1 MNVTRVKALQPN
13 DPTAALV
20 ASAEHKK
27 PSTTMRVLLA
37 LALPGALALVPPPA
51 PATTRTILQS
61 WQPNTNFNGEQENR
75 LTDFERAA
83 RDAGAGE
90 RKVTIR
96 KPLGLVLDARPGG
109 DVYVKEVTPGG
120 NAEAIGQV
128 KVGDTIQMC
137 SATFGNQMWST
148 RGAGLDRVMRAIE
161 VRAGPTCSLVLQSK
175 AEQKNFLAD
184 MFGQQKKVQQ
194 QRIEDAATKRETLEA
209 EVKAERDE
217 AAKGWFGIF

>member
-1 MNVTRVKALQPN
+1 
-13 DPTAALV
+13 
-20 ASAEHKK
+20 
-27 PSTTMRVLLA
+27 MRVLLA

-51 PATTRTILQS
+51 PSTTRTTLNS

-120 NAEAIGQV
+120 NAEAVGNV

>member
-1 MNVTRVKALQPN
+1 
-13 DPTAALV
+13 
-20 ASAEHKK
+20 
-27 PSTTMRVLLA
+27 MRVLLA
-37 LALPGALALVPPPA
+37 LALLAPARALVPPT
-51 PATTRTILQS
+51 ATQPRTALHS

-109 DVYVKEVTPGG
+109 DVFVKEITPGG
-120 NAEAIGQV
+120 NAEAVGGV

-161 VRAGPTCSLVLQSK
+161 VRAGPCSLVLQSK
-175 AEQKNFLAD
+175 AEQRNFLAD

-194 QRIEDAATKRETLEA
+194 QRIADAQTKREILEA
-209 EVKAERDE
+209 EVKAERKE

>member
-1 MNVTRVKALQPN
+1 
-13 DPTAALV
+13 
-20 ASAEHKK
+20 
-27 PSTTMRVLLA
+27 MRVLLA
-37 LALPGALALVPPPA
+37 LALLAPARALVPPQA
-51 PATTRTILQS
+51 PSTTRTILKS

-120 NAEAIGQV
+120 NAEAVGNV

-194 QRIEDAATKRETLEA
+194 QRIVDAQTKREVLEA
-209 EVKAERDE
+209 EVKAERKE

>member
-1 MNVTRVKALQPN
+1 
-13 DPTAALV
+13 
-20 ASAEHKK
+20 
-27 PSTTMRVLLA
+27 MRVLLA
-37 LALPGALALVPPPA
+37 LALLAPARALVPPQA
-51 PATTRTILQS
+51 PSTTRTILKS

-184 MFGQQKKVQQ
+184 MFGQQKKVQE
-194 QRIEDAATKRETLEA
+194 QRIVDAQTKREILEA
-209 EVKAERDE
+209 EVKAERKE

>member
-1 MNVTRVKALQPN
+1 
-13 DPTAALV
+13 
-20 ASAEHKK
+20 
-27 PSTTMRVLLA
+27 MRVLLA
-37 LALPGALALVPPPA
+37 LALLAPARALVPPQA
-51 PATTRTILQS
+51 PSTTKTALHS

-120 NAEAIGQV
+120 NAEAVGNV

-184 MFGQQKKVQQ
+184 MFGQQKKVQE
-194 QRIEDAATKRETLEA
+194 QRIVDAQTKREILEA
-209 EVKAERDE
+209 EVKAERKE

>member
-1 MNVTRVKALQPN
+1 
-13 DPTAALV
+13 
-20 ASAEHKK
+20 
-27 PSTTMRVLLA
+27 MRVLLA
-37 LALPGALALVPPPA
+37 LALLAPARALVPPQA
-51 PATTRTILQS
+51 PSTTKTILKS

-120 NAEAIGQV
+120 NAEAVGNV

-184 MFGQQKKVQQ
+184 MFGQQKKVQE
-194 QRIEDAATKRETLEA
+194 QRIVDAQTKREILEA
-209 EVKAERDE
+209 EVKAERKE

>member
-1 MNVTRVKALQPN
+1 
-13 DPTAALV
+13 
-20 ASAEHKK
+20 
-27 PSTTMRVLLA
+27 MRVLLA
-37 LALPGALALVPPPA
+37 LALLAPARALVPPQA
-51 PATTRTILQS
+51 PSTTKTVLHS

-120 NAEAIGQV
+120 NAEAVGNV

-184 MFGQQKKVQQ
+184 MFGQQKKVQE
-194 QRIEDAATKRETLEA
+194 QRIVDAQTKREILEA
-209 EVKAERDE
+209 EVKAERKE

>member
-1 MNVTRVKALQPN
+1 
-13 DPTAALV
+13 
-20 ASAEHKK
+20 
-27 PSTTMRVLLA
+27 MRVLLA

-51 PATTRTILQS
+51 PSTTRTILKS

-120 NAEAIGQV
+120 NAEAVGSV

-194 QRIEDAATKRETLEA
+194 QRIQDAATKREVLEA
-209 EVKAERDE
+209 EVKAERKE

>member
-1 MNVTRVKALQPN
+1 
-13 DPTAALV
+13 
-20 ASAEHKK
+20 
-27 PSTTMRVLLA
+27 MRVLLA
-37 LALPGALALVPPPA
+37 LALLAPARALVPPQA
-51 PATTRTILQS
+51 PSTTKTALHS

-109 DVYVKEVTPGG
+109 DVFVKEITPGG
-120 NAEAIGQV
+120 NAEAVGNV

-148 RGAGLDRVMRAIE
+148 RGAGSYSRRPGRACRTSSE
-161 VRAGPTCSLVLQSK
+161 VDVRATTCS
-175 AEQKNFLAD
+175 AH
-184 MFGQQKKVQQ
+184 
-194 QRIEDAATKRETLEA
+194 R
-209 EVKAERDE
+209 
-217 AAKGWFGIF
+217 

>member
-1 MNVTRVKALQPN
+1 
-13 DPTAALV
+13 
-20 ASAEHKK
+20 
-27 PSTTMRVLLA
+27 MRVLLA
-37 LALPGALALVPPPA
+37 LALLAPARALVPPT
-51 PATTRTILQS
+51 ATQPRTALHS

-120 NAEAIGQV
+120 NAEAVGGV
-128 KVGDTIQMC
+128 RVGDTIQMC

-161 VRAGPTCSLVLQSK
+161 VRAGPCSLVLQSK

-184 MFGQQKKVQQ
+184 MFGQQKKVQE
-194 QRIEDAATKRETLEA
+194 QRIVDAATKREVLEA
-209 EVKAERDE
+209 EVKAERKE
-217 AAKGWFGIF
+217 AAEGWFGIF

>member
-1 MNVTRVKALQPN
+1 
-13 DPTAALV
+13 
-20 ASAEHKK
+20 
-27 PSTTMRVLLA
+27 MRVLLA
-37 LALPGALALVPPPA
+37 LALLAPARALVPPQA
-51 PATTRTILQS
+51 PSTTKTALHS

-109 DVYVKEVTPGG
+109 DVFVKEITPGG
-120 NAEAIGQV
+120 NAEAVGNV

-184 MFGQQKKVQQ
+184 MFGQQKKVQE
-194 QRIEDAATKRETLEA
+194 QRIVDAQTKREILEA
-209 EVKAERDE
+209 EVKAERKE

>member
-1 MNVTRVKALQPN
+1 
-13 DPTAALV
+13 
-20 ASAEHKK
+20 
-27 PSTTMRVLLA
+27 MRVLLA
-37 LALPGALALVPPPA
+37 LALLAPARALVPPQA
-51 PATTRTILQS
+51 PSTTKTILNS

-109 DVYVKEVTPGG
+109 DVFVKEITPGG
-120 NAEAIGQV
+120 NAEAVGNV

-175 AEQKNFLAD
+175 AEQRNFLAD

-194 QRIEDAATKRETLEA
+194 QRIADAQTKREILEA
-209 EVKAERDE
+209 EVKAERKE

>member
-1 MNVTRVKALQPN
+1 
-13 DPTAALV
+13 
-20 ASAEHKK
+20 
-27 PSTTMRVLLA
+27 MRVLLA
-37 LALPGALALVPPPA
+37 LALLAPARALVPPPA
-51 PATTRTILQS
+51 PSTTRTTLQS

>member
-1 MNVTRVKALQPN
+1 
-13 DPTAALV
+13 
-20 ASAEHKK
+20 
-27 PSTTMRVLLA
+27 MRVLLA
-37 LALPGALALVPPPA
+37 LALLAPARALVPPPT
-51 PATTRTILQS
+51 ATQRSTALHS

>member
-1 MNVTRVKALQPN
+1 
-13 DPTAALV
+13 
-20 ASAEHKK
+20 
-27 PSTTMRVLLA
+27 MRVLLA
-37 LALPGALALVPPPA
+37 LALLAPARALVPPQA
-51 PATTRTILQS
+51 PSTTKTVLHS

-90 RKVTIR
+90 RKVTIQ

-109 DVYVKEVTPGG
+109 DVFVKEITPGG
-120 NAEAIGQV
+120 NAEAVGNV

-175 AEQKNFLAD
+175 AEQRNFLAD

-194 QRIEDAATKRETLEA
+194 QRIADARTKREILEA
-209 EVKAERDE
+209 EVKAERKE

>member
-1 MNVTRVKALQPN
+1 
-13 DPTAALV
+13 
-20 ASAEHKK
+20 
-27 PSTTMRVLLA
+27 MRVLLA

-109 DVYVKEVTPGG
+109 DAYGVHE
-120 NAEAIGQV
+120 
-128 KVGDTIQMC
+128 
-137 SATFGNQMWST
+137 
-148 RGAGLDRVMRAIE
+148 
-161 VRAGPTCSLVLQSK
+161 
-175 AEQKNFLAD
+175 
-184 MFGQQKKVQQ
+184 
-194 QRIEDAATKRETLEA
+194 
-209 EVKAERDE
+209 
-217 AAKGWFGIF
+217 

>member
-1 MNVTRVKALQPN
+1 
-13 DPTAALV
+13 
-20 ASAEHKK
+20 
-27 PSTTMRVLLA
+27 MRVLLA
-37 LALPGALALVPPPA
+37 LALLAPARALVPPQA
-51 PATTRTILQS
+51 PSTTKTVLHS

-120 NAEAIGQV
+120 NAEAVGNV

-194 QRIEDAATKRETLEA
+194 QRIVDAQTKREILEA
-209 EVKAERDE
+209 EVKAERKE

>member
-1 MNVTRVKALQPN
+1 
-13 DPTAALV
+13 
-20 ASAEHKK
+20 
-27 PSTTMRVLLA
+27 MRVLLA
-37 LALPGALALVPPPA
+37 LALLAPARALVPPQA
-51 PATTRTILQS
+51 PSTQTKTVLKS
-61 WQPNTNFNGEQENR
+61 WQPNTNYNGEQENR

-109 DVYVKEVTPGG
+109 DVFVKEITPGG
-120 NAEAIGQV
+120 NAEAVGNV

-161 VRAGPTCSLVLQSK
+161 VRAGPCSLVLQSK
-175 AEQKNFLAD
+175 AEQRNFLAD

-194 QRIEDAATKRETLEA
+194 QRIADAQTKREILEA
-209 EVKAERDE
+209 EVKAERKE

>member
-1 MNVTRVKALQPN
+1 
-13 DPTAALV
+13 
-20 ASAEHKK
+20 
-27 PSTTMRVLLA
+27 MRVLLA

-51 PATTRTILQS
+51 PSTTRTTLQS

-161 VRAGPTCSLVLQSK
+161 VRAGPCSLVLQSK
-175 AEQKNFLAD
+175 AEQRNFLAD

-194 QRIEDAATKRETLEA
+194 QRIADAQTKREILEA
-209 EVKAERDE
+209 EVKAERKE

>member
-1 MNVTRVKALQPN
+1 
-13 DPTAALV
+13 
-20 ASAEHKK
+20 
-27 PSTTMRVLLA
+27 MRVLLA
-37 LALPGALALVPPPA
+37 LALLAPARALVPPQA
-51 PATTRTILQS
+51 PSTTKTVLHS

-120 NAEAIGQV
+120 NAEAVGNV

-194 QRIEDAATKRETLEA
+194 QRIVDAQTKREVLEA
-209 EVKAERDE
+209 EVKAERKE

>member
-1 MNVTRVKALQPN
+1 
-13 DPTAALV
+13 
-20 ASAEHKK
+20 
-27 PSTTMRVLLA
+27 MRVLLA
-37 LALPGALALVPPPA
+37 LALLAPARALVPPQA
-51 PATTRTILQS
+51 PSTTKTILNS

-109 DVYVKEVTPGG
+109 DVFVKEITPGG
-120 NAEAIGQV
+120 NAEAVGGV

-184 MFGQQKKVQQ
+184 MFGQQKKVQE
-194 QRIEDAATKRETLEA
+194 QRIVDAQTKREILEA
-209 EVKAERDE
+209 EVKAERKE

>member
-1 MNVTRVKALQPN
+1 
-13 DPTAALV
+13 
-20 ASAEHKK
+20 
-27 PSTTMRVLLA
+27 MRVLLA
-37 LALPGALALVPPPA
+37 LALLAPARALVPPQA
-51 PATTRTILQS
+51 PSTTKTILNS

-109 DVYVKEVTPGG
+109 DVFVKEITPGG
-120 NAEAIGQV
+120 NAEPVGNV

-175 AEQKNFLAD
+175 AEQRNFLAD

-194 QRIEDAATKRETLEA
+194 QRIADAQTKREILEA
-209 EVKAERDE
+209 EVKAERKE

>member
-1 MNVTRVKALQPN
+1 
-13 DPTAALV
+13 
-20 ASAEHKK
+20 
-27 PSTTMRVLLA
+27 MRVLLA
-37 LALPGALALVPPPA
+37 LALLAPARALVPPQA
-51 PATTRTILQS
+51 PSTTKTVLQS

-120 NAEAIGQV
+120 NAEAVGGV
-128 KVGDTIQMC
+128 RVGDTIQMC

-184 MFGQQKKVQQ
+184 MFGQQKKVQE
-194 QRIEDAATKRETLEA
+194 QRIVDAQTKREILEA
-209 EVKAERDE
+209 EVKAERKE

>member
-1 MNVTRVKALQPN
+1 
-13 DPTAALV
+13 
-20 ASAEHKK
+20 
-27 PSTTMRVLLA
+27 MRVLLA
-37 LALPGALALVPPPA
+37 LALLAPARALVPPQA
-51 PATTRTILQS
+51 PSTTKTILNS

-109 DVYVKEVTPGG
+109 DVFVKEITPGG
-120 NAEAIGQV
+120 NAEAVGGV

-194 QRIEDAATKRETLEA
+194 QRIADAQTKREILEA
-209 EVKAERDE
+209 EVKAERKE

>member
-1 MNVTRVKALQPN
+1 
-13 DPTAALV
+13 
-20 ASAEHKK
+20 
-27 PSTTMRVLLA
+27 MRVLLA

-51 PATTRTILQS
+51 PSTTRTILKS

-120 NAEAIGQV
+120 NAEAVGGV
-128 KVGDTIQMC
+128 RVGDTIQMC

-161 VRAGPTCSLVLQSK
+161 VRAGPCSLVLQSK
-175 AEQKNFLAD
+175 AEQRNFLAD

-194 QRIEDAATKRETLEA
+194 QRIADAATKREILEA
-209 EVKAERDE
+209 EVKAERKE

>member
-1 MNVTRVKALQPN
+1 
-13 DPTAALV
+13 
-20 ASAEHKK
+20 
-27 PSTTMRVLLA
+27 MRVLLA
-37 LALPGALALVPPPA
+37 LALLAPARALVPPQA
-51 PATTRTILQS
+51 PSTTKTILNS

-109 DVYVKEVTPGG
+109 DVFVKEITPGG
-120 NAEAIGQV
+120 NAEAVGNV

-175 AEQKNFLAD
+175 AEQRNFLAD

-194 QRIEDAATKRETLEA
+194 QRIADARTKREILEA
-209 EVKAERDE
+209 EVKAERKE

>member
-1 MNVTRVKALQPN
+1 
-13 DPTAALV
+13 
-20 ASAEHKK
+20 
-27 PSTTMRVLLA
+27 MRVLLA
-37 LALPGALALVPPPA
+37 LALLAPARALVPPQA
-51 PATTRTILQS
+51 PSTTRKTTLKS

-109 DVYVKEVTPGG
+109 DVFVKEITPGG
-120 NAEAIGQV
+120 NAEAVGGV

-194 QRIEDAATKRETLEA
+194 QRIADAQTKREILEA
-209 EVKAERDE
+209 EVKAERKE

>member
-1 MNVTRVKALQPN
+1 
-13 DPTAALV
+13 
-20 ASAEHKK
+20 
-27 PSTTMRVLLA
+27 MRVLLA

-51 PATTRTILQS
+51 PSTTRTTLQS

-161 VRAGPTCSLVLQSK
+161 VRAGPCSLVLQSK
-175 AEQKNFLAD
+175 AEQRNFLAD

>member
-1 MNVTRVKALQPN
+1 
-13 DPTAALV
+13 
-20 ASAEHKK
+20 
-27 PSTTMRVLLA
+27 MRVLLA
-37 LALPGALALVPPPA
+37 LALLAPARALVPPQA
-51 PATTRTILQS
+51 PSTTKTALKS
-61 WQPNTNFNGEQENR
+61 WQPDTNFNGEQENR

-120 NAEAIGQV
+120 NAEAVGGV

-161 VRAGPTCSLVLQSK
+161 VRAGPCSLVLQSK
-175 AEQKNFLAD
+175 AEQRNFLAD

-194 QRIEDAATKRETLEA
+194 QRIVDAQTKREVLEA
-209 EVKAERDE
+209 EVKAERKE

>member
-1 MNVTRVKALQPN
+1 
-13 DPTAALV
+13 
-20 ASAEHKK
+20 
-27 PSTTMRVLLA
+27 MRVLLA
-37 LALPGALALVPPPA
+37 LALLAPARALVPPPT
-51 PATTRTILQS
+51 ATQRSTALHS

-109 DVYVKEVTPGG
+109 DVFVKEITPGG
-120 NAEAIGQV
+120 NAEAVGGV

-161 VRAGPTCSLVLQSK
+161 VRAGPCSLVLQSK
-175 AEQKNFLAD
+175 AEQRNFLAD

-194 QRIEDAATKRETLEA
+194 QRIADARTKREILEA
-209 EVKAERDE
+209 EVKAERKE

>member
-1 MNVTRVKALQPN
+1 
-13 DPTAALV
+13 
-20 ASAEHKK
+20 
-27 PSTTMRVLLA
+27 MRVLLA

-51 PATTRTILQS
+51 PSTTRTTVHS

-148 RGAGLDRVMRAIE
+148 RGAGLDRVMRAI
-161 VRAGPTCSLVLQSK
+161 
-175 AEQKNFLAD
+175 
-184 MFGQQKKVQQ
+184 
-194 QRIEDAATKRETLEA
+194 
-209 EVKAERDE
+209 
-217 AAKGWFGIF
+217 

>member
-1 MNVTRVKALQPN
+1 
-13 DPTAALV
+13 
-20 ASAEHKK
+20 
-27 PSTTMRVLLA
+27 MRVLLA
-37 LALPGALALVPPPA
+37 LALLAPARALVPPQA
-51 PATTRTILQS
+51 PSTTKTILNS

-120 NAEAIGQV
+120 NAEAVGNV

-194 QRIEDAATKRETLEA
+194 QRIVDATTKREILEA
-209 EVKAERDE
+209 EVKAERKE

>member
-1 MNVTRVKALQPN
+1 
-13 DPTAALV
+13 
-20 ASAEHKK
+20 
-27 PSTTMRVLLA
+27 MRVLLA
-37 LALPGALALVPPPA
+37 LALLAPARALVPPQA
-51 PATTRTILQS
+51 PSTTKTILNS

-120 NAEAIGQV
+120 NAEAVGNV

-175 AEQKNFLAD
+175 AEQRNFLAD

-194 QRIEDAATKRETLEA
+194 QRIADAQTKREILEA
-209 EVKAERDE
+209 EVKAERKE

>member
-1 MNVTRVKALQPN
+1 
-13 DPTAALV
+13 
-20 ASAEHKK
+20 
-27 PSTTMRVLLA
+27 MRVLLA
-37 LALPGALALVPPPA
+37 LALLAPTRALVPPPT
-51 PATTRTILQS
+51 ATQRSTALHS

-109 DVYVKEVTPGG
+109 DVFVKEITPGG
-120 NAEAIGQV
+120 NAEAVGGV

-184 MFGQQKKVQQ
+184 MFGQQKKVQE
-194 QRIEDAATKRETLEA
+194 QRIVDAQTKREILEA
-209 EVKAERDE
+209 EVKAERKE